1 MTANTSKRLLIANRG
16 EIVCRIARTAR
27 RLGWTVIAVYSD
39 ADRGAKH
46 VREADEA
53 YHLGPSPAAQ
63 SYLDRKRIIELARRV
78 RAHAVHPGYGFLSEN
93 ADFAQGCIDAGLIF
107 VGPPPQAIRAMGSK
121 SASKASMAAA
131 GVPVAPGYHGSDQ
144 SPAHLAAEAQR
155 IGFPLI
161 IKASAG
167 GGGKGMQVVHSA
179 AEVAAA
185 VESAQRLARTA
196 FGDDRLLF
204 ERYFPAA
211 RHVEVQIFADSHGET
226 VALFDRDCSVQ
237 RRHQKIIEEA
247 PAPGLRPEVRAAM
260 SQAAVTAARAV
271 GYVGAGTVEFLV
283 DPAQQ
288 FYFMEMNTRLQVE
301 HPVTELI
308 TRLDLVE
315 WQLEV
320 ACGGRLPS
328 GAAIVPHG
336 AAIEARLYAE
346 DPAHEYLPSV
356 GRIAHLRWPDSVGG
370 ELRLDVGVDAGDE
383 VSPFYDPMLGKLI
396 AGGESRAQ
404 AIDTLHRALA
414 SLEIAGVTSNRAL
427 LQSVLADAQ
436 FRAGGVTTSFLETR
450 RDQLSFGEPSPAA
463 VDYILAALWYAS
475 ANAAPG
481 ALWTDTS
488 GWRLS
493 APAVTRRG
501 FGEREVVL
509 ERLGEQHYRAHLAH
523 EDYEVR
529 VIRREED
536 SLEADIGGSRE
547 LARIVEAGA
556 ALELFRTGRHT
567 TLTPASTDD
576 ALEPTD
582 EADPGSL
589 VTPLP
594 GTVVAVHVTPG
605 QSVERGAPLITLEAM
620 KMEHTVAAPYAGSVE
635 RLPFGLGDRV
645 AAGSVLAELK
655 PRV

>member
-1 MTANTSKRLLIANRG
+1 
-16 EIVCRIARTAR
+16 
-27 RLGWTVIAVYSD
+27 
-39 ADRGAKH
+39 
-46 VREADEA
+46 
-53 YHLGPSPAAQ
+53 
-63 SYLDRKRIIELARRV
+63 
-78 RAHAVHPGYGFLSEN
+78 
-93 ADFAQGCIDAGLIF
+93 
-107 VGPPPQAIRAMGSK
+107 MGSK

-144 SPAHLAAEAQR
+144 SPAHLLAEAQR

-211 RHVEVQIFADSHGET
+211 RHVEVQVFADSHGET

-260 SQAAVTAARAV
+260 SLAAITAARAV

-308 TRLDLVE
+308 TGVDLVE

-320 ACGGRLPS
+320 ACGGHLPS
-328 GAAIVPHG
+328 GAAAIVSHG
-336 AAIEARLYAE
+336 TAIEARLYAE

-356 GRIAHLRWPDSVGG
+356 GRIAHLRWPDSTVGK
-370 ELRLDVGVDAGDE
+370 LRLDVGVDAGDE
-383 VSPFYDPMLGKLI
+383 VSPFYDPMLGKLV

-414 SLEIAGVTSNRAL
+414 SLEIAGVTTNRAL

-450 RDQLSFGEPSPAA
+450 RDHLSFGEPSPAA

-475 ANAAPG
+475 ANADPG
-481 ALWTDTS
+481 VLWADTS

-493 APAVTRRG
+493 APALTRRR
-501 FGEREVVL
+501 FGERVVVL
-509 ERLGEQHYRAHLAH
+509 ERLDAQHYRARLGD

-529 VIRREED
+529 VIGRGEGA
-536 SLEADIGGSRE
+536 LEAEIGGSRE
-547 LARIVEAGA
+547 LARILEAGA

-567 TLTPASTDD
+567 TLTASSTED

-582 EADPGSL
+582 EADAGSL

-594 GTVVAVHVTPG
+594 GTVVAVHAKSG
-605 QSVERGAPLITLEAM
+605 QSVARGAPLITIEAM
-620 KMEHTVAAPYAGSVE
+620 KMEHTVAAPYAGTVE

-655 PRV
+655 PDVS